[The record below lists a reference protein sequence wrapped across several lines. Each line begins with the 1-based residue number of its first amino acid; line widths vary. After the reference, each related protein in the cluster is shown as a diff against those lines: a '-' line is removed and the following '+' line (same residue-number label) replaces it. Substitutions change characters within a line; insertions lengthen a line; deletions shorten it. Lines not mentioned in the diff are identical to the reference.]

1 MKVAS
6 LSVSLQSN
14 QFFIFITLEP
24 VRRLLKLIAMN
35 KLFTIYF
42 IMLCTLMFGQNKRF
56 IYEYQLIPDSANVAD
71 VKKEMMYL
79 DTSKDGSKYYSYT
92 VFNSDSLMKVD
103 LEKQLAATG
112 SINIKSDMQKGNVR
126 YSVTKTYPDYK
137 VNLHRRLGMDAY
149 NISEDRKINWK
160 IASDKEKIGEWNAQ
174 KAEADFAGR
183 HWIAWFST
191 DIPIQDGPYKFY
203 GLPGLIVKIEDKT
216 VSHKMELRGIK
227 NINSDLDIN
236 VFNAKEVSVNQ
247 KQFQKVMSD
256 YENDPTKG
264 IRQMQMGGTTV
275 IMTGKDSNSVKFAK
289 EQEERLKNQIKKDN
303 NRIEL
308 DIVK

>member
-1 MKVAS
+1 MAQK
-6 LSVSLQSN
+6 
-14 QFFIFITLEP
+14 
-24 VRRLLKLIAMN
+24 
-35 KLFTIYF
+35 
-42 IMLCTLMFGQNKRF
+42 KRF
-56 IYEYQLIPDSANVAD
+56 IYEYKFIPDSANVSD
-71 VKKEMMYL
+71 VKTEMMFL

-112 SINIKSDMQKGNVR
+112 SINIRSDMRKGDVR

-137 VNLHRRLGMDAY
+137 TNIHRRLSMDAY
-149 NISEDRKINWK
+149 SISEDRKINWK
-160 IASDKEKIGEWNAQ
+160 ISSEKEKIGEWNAQ

-191 DIPIQDGPYKFY
+191 DIPIQDGPYKFQ

-216 VSHKMELRGIK
+216 GSHKMELKGIK
-227 NINSDLDIN
+227 NIKGNLDIN
-236 VFNAKEVSVNQ
+236 VFEAKEIAVNS
-247 KQFQKVMSD
+247 KQFQKVLKE

-264 IRQMQMGGTTV
+264 NKQMQMGGATIV
-275 IMTGKDSNSVKFAK
+275 MTGKDGNTSKIAK
-289 EQEERLKNQIKKDN
+289 EQEDRLKTQIKKDN

-308 DIVK
+308 DITK

>member
-1 MKVAS
+1 MKK
-6 LSVSLQSN
+6 LLLLFM
-14 QFFIFITLEP
+14 FFGILT
-24 VRRLLKLIAMN
+24 IA
-35 KLFTIYF
+35 
-42 IMLCTLMFGQNKRF
+42 QNKRF
-56 IYEYQLIPDSANVAD
+56 IYEYKFISDSTNLD
-71 VKKEMMYL
+71 DIKTEMMFL
-79 DTSKDGSKYYSYT
+79 DTTKDGSKYYSYT
-92 VFNSDSLMKVD
+92 VFNSDSLMKAD
-103 LEKQLAATG
+103 LEQQLKATG
-112 SINIKSDMQKGNVR
+112 SINVKSDMRKGNVR

-137 VNLHRRLGMDAY
+137 TNLHRKLGMDAY

-160 IASDKEKIGEWNAQ
+160 ISSEKEKIGEWNTQ

-216 VSHKMELRGIK
+216 GSHKLELKGIK
-227 NINSDLDIN
+227 NIVGDMDIN
-236 VFNAKEVSVNQ
+236 IWEAKEIAVNS
-247 KQFQKVMSD
+247 KQFQKVLKE

-264 IRQMQMGGTTV
+264 IKQIQMGGTS
-275 IMTGKDSNSVKFAK
+275 IILTGKDGTSTKIAK